1 MITKLETRKL
11 TTLAI
16 LAALSVVLVFLIHF
30 PIFPQA
36 PYLEYDPA
44 DIPILIA
51 TFAFGPLAGIAVT
64 AVAAVTQG
72 LTVSAQGGIYGII
85 MHIISTGTYVLV
97 AGFLYRFKRSH
108 AGAAISLVCG
118 VLASAVVMVAAN
130 LIITPIYTGAPV
142 EFVKGLLLPV
152 IIPFNLL
159 KSGVNGALTMMLYK
173 SARLAL
179 DKSRLLPAS
188 AKPVAKPSQTSIAI
202 MASAA
207 LAFVVLALVI
217 LRIRGAI

>member
-1 MITKLETRKL
+1 LNTKIETRKL
-11 TTLAI
+11 TALAI

-36 PYLEYDPA
+36 VFLEYDPA

-51 TFAFGPLAGIAVT
+51 TFAYGPLAGIAV
-64 AVAAVTQG
+64 AIVAAVVQG
-72 LTVSAQGGIYGII
+72 LTVSAQSGLYGIL

-97 AGFLYRFKRSH
+97 AGFIYRFKRSH
-108 AGAAISLVCG
+108 IGAVISLVCG
-118 VLASAVVMVAAN
+118 VLTSAAVMVAAN
-130 LIITPIYTGAPV
+130 LIITPIFMGAPV
-142 EFVKGLLLPV
+142 EMVKGMLLPV

-173 SARLAL
+173 TARLAL

-188 AKPVAKPSQTSIAI
+188 AKSGDKPSKAGILI
-202 MASAA
+202 MAAAA
-207 LAFVVLALVI
+207 LALIAFTLVI
-217 LRIRGAI
+217 LHIRGAI